1 VEVRRRDRTI
11 WFVVGAVIGALA
23 LAIVKPW
30 GLGVSGG
37 PSTPAGTPINVA
49 QNSRPSPSRSL
60 PPGPVNCYNDEAFR
74 LVTAERTLGKDIRS
88 WIAVEPIPATRP
100 DDPRIPT
107 LSIVSG
113 RLLGV
118 GLCGPRTEGVEAG
131 ADEST
136 MLWIP
141 DSLTPVGA
149 VALELVRL
157 DRLDEFGSGEGQL
170 HKPPPTITG
179 PTRSWPNGRYVM
191 ELRRTG
197 EASLWF
203 AFRVTSAPA
212 TPTPRGS

>member
-1 VEVRRRDRTI
+1 
-11 WFVVGAVIGALA
+11 
-23 LAIVKPW
+23 
-30 GLGVSGG
+30 
-37 PSTPAGTPINVA
+37 
-49 QNSRPSPSRSL
+49 L
-60 PPGPVNCYNDEAFR
+60 PPGPANCYNDEAFR

-88 WIAVEPIPATRP
+88 WIAVEPVPAARR

-118 GLCGPRTEGVEAG
+118 GLCGPHAEGVEGG

-141 DSLTPVGA
+141 GELTPAGA

-170 HKPPPTITG
+170 YKPPPTITG
-179 PTRSWPNGRYVM
+179 PARSWPNGRYVM

-197 EASLWF
+197 EMSLWF